1 MNRFTYRPS
10 ALAAMAA
17 ILISGPASD
26 LAAQETDTGP
36 RAIPARIIP
45 TPEGLSKAGRALVA
59 QPFWLPF
66 WNEHPASADVWKAY
80 EAGSVEQMEPVLA
93 DLRESLGVTIEQV
106 EMGGVNAYILTPE
119 TIPAAHELQLIVN
132 AHGGAYV
139 FGSRASGTYEATLMA
154 AYGGYRVL
162 AFDYRLAPEAPYPA
176 ALDDGVAVWQAVLKH
191 YEPER
196 VAFTG
201 NSASGGLIVAMT
213 QRLVAE
219 GLPVPAAV
227 AVNTPWVDLAG
238 SGDSLSVNEG
248 VDNVLVSYDGFLSD
262 AARLYAGD
270 TALTD
275 PGVSPVHG
283 DFAGFPPTLLISG
296 TRDLL
301 LSDTVRTQRALRQA
315 GVEANVQIFE
325 AFSHGQYLFDP
336 VAPETLEI
344 FAEITCF
351 LDAHLAP

>member
-1 MNRFTYRPS
+1 MTCFTSRPS
-10 ALAAMAA
+10 AMTA
-17 ILISGPASD
+17 ILISCSAST
-26 LAAQETDTGP
+26 LSAQETDIGP
-36 RAIPARIIP
+36 RDVPARIIP
-45 TPEGLSKAGRALVA
+45 TPEGLSKAGRALIA
-59 QPFWLPF
+59 QPFWLAF

-80 EAGSVEQMEPVLA
+80 EAGSVEQIEVVLA
-93 DLRESLGVTIEQV
+93 DLRESLGVTMKQV

-119 TIPAAHELQLIVN
+119 TIPAAHEGQLIVN

-139 FGSRASGTYEATLMA
+139 FGSGASGTFEATLMA

-162 AFDYRLAPEAPYPA
+162 AFDYSMAPEAPYPA
-176 ALDDGVAVWQAVLKH
+176 ALDDDAAAWEAVLEH
-191 YEPER
+191 HEPEQ

-201 NSASGGLIVAMT
+201 TSAGGALIVAMT

-227 AVNTPWVDLAG
+227 AVNTPWVDLTG

-262 AARLYAGD
+262 AARIYAGD
-270 TALTD
+270 TALTV
-275 PGVSPVHG
+275 PGVSPIYG
-283 DFAGFPPTLLISG
+283 NFAGFPPTLLITG

-315 GVEANVQIFE
+315 GVEANIQIFE
-325 AFSHGQYLFDP
+325 AFSHEQYLFDP

-344 FAEITCF
+344 FAEITGF